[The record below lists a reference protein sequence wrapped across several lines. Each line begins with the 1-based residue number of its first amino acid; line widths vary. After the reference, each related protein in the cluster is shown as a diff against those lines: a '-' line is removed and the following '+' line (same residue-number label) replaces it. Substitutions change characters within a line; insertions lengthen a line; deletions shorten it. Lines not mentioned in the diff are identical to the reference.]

1 MEWLEDYGCLP
12 VNANC
17 ARKWIK
23 DKGHLPNKCDCLEVE
38 AQETYELFAN
48 SLREMGEKI
57 KGCQCEVSNK
67 PRTPYYDSDNYG
79 YTYCEICEIR
89 IAGAG
94 KHGVIKNRNNPSF

>member
-1 MEWLEDYGCLP
+1 MENYGCLP

-23 DKGHLPNKCDCLEVE
+23 DKGHLPNNCDCLEVE

-48 SLREMGEKI
+48 SLWEMGEKI
-57 KGCQCEVSNK
+57 KGCQCEISNK

-79 YTYCEICEIR
+79 YTYCEKCEER